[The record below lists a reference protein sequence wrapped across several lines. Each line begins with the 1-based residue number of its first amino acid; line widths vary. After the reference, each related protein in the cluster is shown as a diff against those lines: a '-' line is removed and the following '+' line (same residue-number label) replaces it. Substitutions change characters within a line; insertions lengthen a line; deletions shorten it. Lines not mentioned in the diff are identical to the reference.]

1 MLRKEDV
8 AEVLQRP
15 EVLGRLVGFT
25 DLTALHGEWIHE
37 MVFGEF
43 VPGGGYSAVHG
54 FVSES
59 ECDFS
64 AEDGP

>member
-25 DLTALHGEWIHE
+25 DLTALHGEWG
-37 MVFGEF
+37 M
-43 VPGGGYSAVHG
+43 
-54 FVSES
+54 ES
-59 ECDFS
+59 GWVVWEV
-64 AEDGP
+64 

>member
-25 DLTALHGEWIHE
+25 DLTALHGA
-37 MVFGEF
+37 
-43 VPGGGYSAVHG
+43 YG
-54 FVSES
+54 F
-59 ECDFS
+59 
-64 AEDGP
+64 AEYAGVDE